1 MKDVNLERS
10 RVRFPLYE
18 KSRIGKAVL
27 PETAK
32 AGGTGGGEAVAE
44 EGLLHDPVSF
54 GGDEN
59 AWGLDSSGG
68 CVTLNARHTRDGHFS
83 K

>member
-10 RVRFPLYE
+10 CVRRFPFDE

-27 PETAK
+27 PETAE
-32 AGGTGGGEAVAE
+32 AGGIRGGEAVTE

-54 GGDEN
+54 GGDE
-59 AWGLDSSGG
+59 
-68 CVTLNARHTRDGHFS
+68 TLGD
-83 K
+83 